1 MPAWHLIFTRRRANG
16 TQTSVLHRCV
26 PCYGHTANHQDTV
39 KVDRERSTINLPG
52 KKKRNIRE
60 VLCSRSGFDPGTKR
74 FISKCSCLGV
84 AEIKVL
90 SIPNGKE

>member
-1 MPAWHLIFTRRRANG
+1 MELKPACFIGVFLAMA
-16 TQTSVLHRCV
+16 VL
-26 PCYGHTANHQDTV
+26 PITKDTV
-39 KVDRERSTINLPG
+39 KVDSERSTINLPG

-60 VLCSRSGFDPGTKR
+60 VLCSGVGFDPEAKR

>member
-1 MPAWHLIFTRRRANG
+1 MPAWNLIFTRQRANG
-16 TQTSVLHRCV
+16 TQTSVFHRCV
-26 PCYGHTANHQDTV
+26 PCYDYTANHQDTV

-60 VLCSRSGFDPGTKR
+60 VLCSGVGFDPEAKR
-74 FISKCSCLGV
+74 FISKCLCLGV